1 MVKDNLNMKIVSF
14 TMVNNESEIIESFIR
29 YNYNFLDEMY
39 IIDNGC
45 TDNTIKI
52 LQNLISEGYKIVIYD
67 ESLEAYDQ
75 FKLDNKYLNK
85 IIEESNPDIIIPL
98 DADEFIISNQNNPRR
113 ELEKLSL
120 DRIYYINWQWYVM
133 TEKDDTK
140 ETFIPLRLK
149 YCLKRTVWNYSDG
162 TPVTKV
168 ILPARYFKE
177 KKLTISMGHHTVYG
191 NKNVAIEAVE
201 SLKFAHYR
209 AISEAQLVY
218 KTCCYTMRDIATM
231 GNNIETAQRTNQ
243 LAKIESGV
251 SMHEAAIES
260 SYAGYPKDIEKKP
273 IDLSYCESNSLT
285 MKYSELS
292 SESIAIRIM
301 RTGQEMAIR
310 SYNLERK
317 RKEYAWLAPIVLWL
331 DGIRKTDVFL
341 PDPSNASTFLV
352 AKYNVRA
359 YLTVQQEIKFLK
371 CNYRLIVNP
380 EQVKFIPH
388 QFIVVP
394 NTCDVDDV
402 RKKLY
407 NRGISAENV
416 ISVDEYRK
424 KLGMFKCLYSD
435 LLVITGMIGRVKKY
449 IGRNGIEGTIKKVK
463 ERLKRKR

>member
-1 MVKDNLNMKIVSF
+1 MKIVSF

-52 LQNLISEGYKIVIYD
+52 LHNLKNDGYKIVIYD

-75 FKLDNKYLNK
+75 FRLDNKYLNK
-85 IIEESNPDIIIPL
+85 IIEESNPDLIIPL
-98 DADEFIISNQNNPRR
+98 DADEFIISDHKDPRK
-113 ELEKLSL
+113 EMEKLSL
-120 DRIYYINWQWYVM
+120 DKIYYVNWQWYVM
-133 TEKDDTK
+133 TEKDDPK
-140 ETFIPLRLK
+140 ETFIPRRLK

-177 KKLTISMGHHTVYG
+177 KKLTMSMGHHTVYG
-191 NKNVAIEAVE
+191 DKSIAIEE
-201 SLKFAHYR
+201 INNIKLAHYR
-209 AISEAQLVY
+209 AISEEQLVY

-243 LAKIESGV
+243 LAKIESGI
-251 SMHEAAIES
+251 SMHDAAIEA
-260 SYAGYPKDIEKKP
+260 SYAGYPKEITENQ
-273 IDLSYCESNSLT
+273 IDLSFCEPGSLT
-285 MKYSELS
+285 IKYSELS
-292 SESIAIRIM
+292 SESIAERIM

-317 RKEYAWLAPIVLWL
+317 IKEYMWLEPIVLWL

-341 PDPSNASTFLV
+341 PDPSNDSTFLV

-359 YLTVQQEIKFLK
+359 YLTMQEEIKFLK
-371 CNYRLIVNP
+371 CNYRLLVNP

-394 NTCDVDDV
+394 STCDVEDV
-402 RKKLY
+402 RMKLHDS
-407 NRGISAENV
+407 GFSTDMV
-416 ISVDEYRK
+416 ISVSEYRK
-424 KLGMFKCLYSD
+424 KLGLIKCFYSD
-435 LLVITGMIGRVKKY
+435 LLLIPGMIVRIKKY
-449 IGRNGIEGTIKKVK
+449 IGRNGINGTIKKIRK
-463 ERLKRKR
+463 RLKKG

>member
-1 MVKDNLNMKIVSF
+1 MKIVSF

-52 LQNLISEGYKIVIYD
+52 LHNLKNDGYKIVIYD

-75 FKLDNKYLNK
+75 FRLDNKYLNK
-85 IIEESNPDIIIPL
+85 IIEESNPDLIIPL
-98 DADEFIISNQNNPRR
+98 DADEFIISDHKDPRR
-113 ELEKLSL
+113 EIEKLSL
-120 DRIYYINWQWYVM
+120 DKIYYVNWQWYVM
-133 TEKDDTK
+133 TEKDDPK
-140 ETFIPLRLK
+140 ETFIPRRLK

-177 KKLTISMGHHTVYG
+177 KKLTMSMGHHTVYG
-191 NKNVAIEAVE
+191 DKSIAIEE
-201 SLKFAHYR
+201 INNIKLAHYR
-209 AISEAQLVY
+209 AISEEQLVY

-243 LAKIESGV
+243 LAKIESGI
-251 SMHEAAIES
+251 SMHDAAIEA
-260 SYAGYPKDIEKKP
+260 SYAGYPKEITENQ
-273 IDLSYCESNSLT
+273 IDLSFCEPGSLT
-285 MKYSELS
+285 IKYSELS
-292 SESIAIRIM
+292 SESIAERIM

-317 RKEYAWLAPIVLWL
+317 IKEYMWLEPIVLWL

-341 PDPSNASTFLV
+341 PDPSNESTFLV

-359 YLTVQQEIKFLK
+359 YLTMQEEIKFLK
-371 CNYRLIVNP
+371 CNYRLLVNP

-394 NTCDVDDV
+394 STCDVEDV
-402 RKKLY
+402 RMKLHDS
-407 NRGISAENV
+407 GFSTDMV
-416 ISVDEYRK
+416 ISVSEYRK
-424 KLGMFKCLYSD
+424 KLGLIKCFYSD
-435 LLVITGMIGRVKKY
+435 LLLIPGMIVRIKKY
-449 IGRNGIEGTIKKVK
+449 IGRNGINGTIKKIR
-463 ERLKRKR
+463 ERLKKG

>member
-1 MVKDNLNMKIVSF
+1 MKIVSF

-52 LQNLISEGYKIVIYD
+52 LHNLINDGYKIVIYD

-75 FKLDNKYLNK
+75 FRLDNKYLNK
-85 IIEESNPDIIIPL
+85 IIKESDPDLIIPL
-98 DADEFIISNQNNPRR
+98 DADEFIISDHKDPRK
-113 ELEKLSL
+113 EMEKLSL
-120 DRIYYINWQWYVM
+120 DKIYYVNWQWYVM
-133 TEKDDTK
+133 TEKDDVK
-140 ETFIPLRLK
+140 ETFIPRRLK

-177 KKLTISMGHHTVYG
+177 KKLTMSMGHHTVYG
-191 NKNVAIEAVE
+191 DKSIAIEE
-201 SLKFAHYR
+201 INNIKLAHYR
-209 AISEAQLVY
+209 AISEEQLVY

-243 LAKIESGV
+243 LAKIESGI
-251 SMHEAAIES
+251 SMHDAAIEA
-260 SYAGYPKDIEKKP
+260 SYAGYPKEIKENQ
-273 IDLSYCESNSLT
+273 IDLSFCEPDSLT
-285 MKYSELS
+285 IKYSDLS
-292 SESIAIRIM
+292 SESIAERIM

-317 RKEYAWLAPIVLWL
+317 LKEYMWLEPIVLWL
-331 DGIRKTDVFL
+331 DGVRKTDVFL
-341 PDPSNASTFLV
+341 PDPSNESTFLV

-359 YLTVQQEIKFLK
+359 YLTMQEEIKFLK
-371 CNYRLIVNP
+371 CNYRLLVNP

-394 NTCDVDDV
+394 STCDVEDV
-402 RKKLY
+402 RMKLH
-407 NRGISAENV
+407 NGGFSTDRV

-424 KLGMFKCLYSD
+424 KLGLIKCFYSD
-435 LLVITGMIGRVKKY
+435 LLVVPGMIVRIKKY
-449 IGRNGIEGTIKKVK
+449 IGRNGVNGTVRKIK
-463 ERLKRKR
+463 ERLRKG

>member
-1 MVKDNLNMKIVSF
+1 MKIVSF

-52 LQNLISEGYKIVIYD
+52 LHNLINDGYKIVIYD

-75 FKLDNKYLNK
+75 FRLDNKYLNK
-85 IIEESNPDIIIPL
+85 IIEESNPDLIIPL
-98 DADEFIISNQNNPRR
+98 DADEFIISDHKDPRK
-113 ELEKLSL
+113 EMEKLSL
-120 DRIYYINWQWYVM
+120 DKIYYVNWQWYVM
-133 TEKDDTK
+133 TEKDDPK
-140 ETFIPLRLK
+140 ETFIPRRLK

-168 ILPARYFKE
+168 ILPARYFKD
-177 KKLTISMGHHTVYG
+177 KKLTMSMGHHTVYG
-191 NKNVAIEAVE
+191 DKSIAIEE
-201 SLKFAHYR
+201 INNIKLAHYR
-209 AISEAQLVY
+209 AISEEQLVY

-243 LAKIESGV
+243 LAKIESGI
-251 SMHEAAIES
+251 SMHDAAIEA
-260 SYAGYPKDIEKKP
+260 SYAGYPKEITENQ
-273 IDLSYCESNSLT
+273 IDLSFCEPGSLT
-285 MKYSELS
+285 IKYSELS
-292 SESIAIRIM
+292 SESIAERIM

-317 RKEYAWLAPIVLWL
+317 IKEYMWLEPIVLWL

-341 PDPSNASTFLV
+341 PDPSNESTFLV

-359 YLTVQQEIKFLK
+359 YLTMQEEIKFLK
-371 CNYRLIVNP
+371 CNYRLLVNP

-394 NTCDVDDV
+394 STCDVEDV
-402 RKKLY
+402 RMKLHDS
-407 NRGISAENV
+407 GFSTDMV
-416 ISVDEYRK
+416 ISVSEYRK
-424 KLGMFKCLYSD
+424 KLGLIKCFYSD
-435 LLVITGMIGRVKKY
+435 LLLIPGMIVRIKKY
-449 IGRNGIEGTIKKVK
+449 IGRNGVNGTIKKIR
-463 ERLKRKR
+463 ERLKKG

>member
-1 MVKDNLNMKIVSF
+1 MKIVSF

-52 LQNLISEGYKIVIYD
+52 LHNLINDGYKIVIYD

-75 FKLDNKYLNK
+75 FRLDNKYLNK
-85 IIEESNPDIIIPL
+85 IIKESDPDLIIPL
-98 DADEFIISNQNNPRR
+98 DADEFIISDHKDPRK
-113 ELEKLSL
+113 EMEKLAL
-120 DRIYYINWQWYVM
+120 DKIYYVNWQWYVM
-133 TEKDDTK
+133 TEKDDVK
-140 ETFIPLRLK
+140 ETFIPRRLK

-177 KKLTISMGHHTVYG
+177 KKLTMSMGHHTVYG
-191 NKNVAIEAVE
+191 DKSIAIEE
-201 SLKFAHYR
+201 INNIKLAHYR
-209 AISEAQLVY
+209 AISEEQLVY

-243 LAKIESGV
+243 LAKIESGI
-251 SMHEAAIES
+251 SMHDAAIEA
-260 SYAGYPKDIEKKP
+260 SYAGYPKEIKENQ
-273 IDLSYCESNSLT
+273 IDLSFCEPDSLT
-285 MKYSELS
+285 IKYSDLS
-292 SESIAIRIM
+292 SESIAERIM

-317 RKEYAWLAPIVLWL
+317 LKEYMWLEPIVLWL
-331 DGIRKTDVFL
+331 DGVRKTDVFL
-341 PDPSNASTFLV
+341 PDPSNESTFLV

-359 YLTVQQEIKFLK
+359 YLTMQEEIKFLK
-371 CNYRLIVNP
+371 CNYRLLVNP

-394 NTCDVDDV
+394 STCDVEDV
-402 RKKLY
+402 RMKLH
-407 NRGISAENV
+407 NGGFSTDRV
-416 ISVDEYRK
+416 ISVGEYRK
-424 KLGMFKCLYSD
+424 KLGLIKCFYSD
-435 LLVITGMIGRVKKY
+435 LLVVPGMIVRIKKY
-449 IGRNGIEGTIKKVK
+449 IGRNGVNGTVRKIK
-463 ERLKRKR
+463 ERLRKG

>member
-1 MVKDNLNMKIVSF
+1 MKIVSF

-52 LQNLISEGYKIVIYD
+52 LHNLKNDGYRIVIYD

-75 FKLDNKYLNK
+75 FRLDNKYLNK
-85 IIEESNPDIIIPL
+85 IIEESNPDLIIPL
-98 DADEFIISNQNNPRR
+98 DADEFIISDHKDPRK
-113 ELEKLSL
+113 EMEKLSL
-120 DRIYYINWQWYVM
+120 DKIYYVNWQWYVM
-133 TEKDDTK
+133 TEKDDPK
-140 ETFIPLRLK
+140 ETFIPRRLK

-177 KKLTISMGHHTVYG
+177 KKLTMSMGHHTVYG
-191 NKNVAIEAVE
+191 DKSIAIEE
-201 SLKFAHYR
+201 INNIKLAHYR
-209 AISEAQLVY
+209 AISEEQLVY

-243 LAKIESGV
+243 LAKIESGI
-251 SMHEAAIES
+251 SMHDAAIEA
-260 SYAGYPKDIEKKP
+260 SYAGYPKEITENQ
-273 IDLSYCESNSLT
+273 IDLSFCEPGSLT
-285 MKYSELS
+285 IKYSELS
-292 SESIAIRIM
+292 SESIAERIM

-317 RKEYAWLAPIVLWL
+317 IKEYMWLEPIVLWL

-341 PDPSNASTFLV
+341 PDPSNESTFLV

-359 YLTVQQEIKFLK
+359 YLTMQEEIKFLK
-371 CNYRLIVNP
+371 CNYRLLVNP

-394 NTCDVDDV
+394 STCDVEDV
-402 RKKLY
+402 RMKLHDS
-407 NRGISAENV
+407 GFSTDMV
-416 ISVDEYRK
+416 ISVSEYRK
-424 KLGMFKCLYSD
+424 KLGLIKCFYSD
-435 LLVITGMIGRVKKY
+435 LLLIPGMIVRIKKY
-449 IGRNGIEGTIKKVK
+449 IGRNGINGTIKKIRK
-463 ERLKRKR
+463 RLKKG

>member
-1 MVKDNLNMKIVSF
+1 MKIVSF

-52 LQNLISEGYKIVIYD
+52 LHNLKNDGYKIVIYD

-75 FKLDNKYLNK
+75 FRLDNKYLNK
-85 IIEESNPDIIIPL
+85 IIEESNPDLIIPL
-98 DADEFIISNQNNPRR
+98 DADEFIISDHKDPRK
-113 ELEKLSL
+113 EMEKLSL
-120 DRIYYINWQWYVM
+120 DKIYYVNWQWYVM
-133 TEKDDTK
+133 TEKDDPK
-140 ETFIPLRLK
+140 ETFIPRRLK

-177 KKLTISMGHHTVYG
+177 KELTMSMGHHTVYG
-191 NKNVAIEAVE
+191 DKSIAIEE
-201 SLKFAHYR
+201 INNIKLAHYR
-209 AISEAQLVY
+209 AISEEQLVY

-243 LAKIESGV
+243 LAKIESGI
-251 SMHEAAIES
+251 SMHDAAIEA
-260 SYAGYPKDIEKKP
+260 SYAGYPKEITENQ
-273 IDLSYCESNSLT
+273 IDLSFCEPGSLT
-285 MKYSELS
+285 IKYSELS
-292 SESIAIRIM
+292 SESIAERIM

-317 RKEYAWLAPIVLWL
+317 IKEYMWLEPIVLWL

-341 PDPSNASTFLV
+341 PDPSNESTFLV

-359 YLTVQQEIKFLK
+359 YLTMQEEIKFLK
-371 CNYRLIVNP
+371 CNYRLLVNP

-394 NTCDVDDV
+394 STCDVEDV
-402 RKKLY
+402 RMKLHDS
-407 NRGISAENV
+407 GFSTDMV
-416 ISVDEYRK
+416 ISVSEYRK
-424 KLGMFKCLYSD
+424 KLGLIKCFYSD
-435 LLVITGMIGRVKKY
+435 LLLIPGMIVRIKKY
-449 IGRNGIEGTIKKVK
+449 IGRNGINGTIKKIRK
-463 ERLKRKR
+463 RLKKG

>member
-1 MVKDNLNMKIVSF
+1 MKIVSF

-52 LQNLISEGYKIVIYD
+52 LHNLKNDGYKIVIYD

-75 FKLDNKYLNK
+75 FRLDNKYLNK
-85 IIEESNPDIIIPL
+85 IIEESNPDLIIPL
-98 DADEFIISNQNNPRR
+98 DADEFIISDHKDPRK
-113 ELEKLSL
+113 EMEKLSL
-120 DRIYYINWQWYVM
+120 DKIYYVNWQWYVM
-133 TEKDDTK
+133 TEKDDPK
-140 ETFIPLRLK
+140 ETFIPRRLK

-177 KKLTISMGHHTVYG
+177 KKLTMSMGHHMVYG
-191 NKNVAIEAVE
+191 DKSIAIEE
-201 SLKFAHYR
+201 IKNIKLAHYR
-209 AISEAQLVY
+209 AISEEQLVY

-243 LAKIESGV
+243 LAKIESGI
-251 SMHEAAIES
+251 SMHDAAIEA
-260 SYAGYPKDIEKKP
+260 SYAGYPKEITENQ
-273 IDLSYCESNSLT
+273 IDLSFCEPGSLT
-285 MKYSELS
+285 IKYSELS
-292 SESIAIRIM
+292 SESIAERIM

-317 RKEYAWLAPIVLWL
+317 IKEYMWLEPIVLWL

-341 PDPSNASTFLV
+341 PDPSNESIFLV

-359 YLTVQQEIKFLK
+359 YLTMQEEIKFLK
-371 CNYRLIVNP
+371 CNYRLLVNP

-394 NTCDVDDV
+394 STCDVEDV
-402 RKKLY
+402 RMKLHDS
-407 NRGISAENV
+407 GFSTDMV
-416 ISVDEYRK
+416 ISVSEYRK
-424 KLGMFKCLYSD
+424 KLGLIKCFYSD
-435 LLVITGMIGRVKKY
+435 LLLIPGMIVRIKKY
-449 IGRNGIEGTIKKVK
+449 IGRNGINGTIKKIR
-463 ERLKRKR
+463 ERLKKG

>member
-1 MVKDNLNMKIVSF
+1 MKIVSF

-52 LQNLISEGYKIVIYD
+52 LHNLKNDGYKIVIYD

-75 FKLDNKYLNK
+75 FRLDNKYLNK
-85 IIEESNPDIIIPL
+85 IIEESNPDLIIPL
-98 DADEFIISNQNNPRR
+98 DADEFIISDHKDPRR
-113 ELEKLSL
+113 EMEKLSL
-120 DRIYYINWQWYVM
+120 DKIYYVNWQWYVM
-133 TEKDDTK
+133 TEKDDPK
-140 ETFIPLRLK
+140 ETFIPRRLK

-177 KKLTISMGHHTVYG
+177 KKLTMSMGHHTVYG
-191 NKNVAIEAVE
+191 DKSIAIEE
-201 SLKFAHYR
+201 INNIKLAHYR
-209 AISEAQLVY
+209 AISEEQLVY

-243 LAKIESGV
+243 LAKIESGI
-251 SMHEAAIES
+251 SIHYAAIEA
-260 SYAGYPKDIEKKP
+260 SYAGYPKEITENQ
-273 IDLSYCESNSLT
+273 IDLSFCEPGSLT
-285 MKYSELS
+285 IKYSELS
-292 SESIAIRIM
+292 SESIAERIM

-317 RKEYAWLAPIVLWL
+317 IKEYMWLEPIVLWL

-341 PDPSNASTFLV
+341 PDPSNESTFLV

-359 YLTVQQEIKFLK
+359 YLTMQEEIKFIK
-371 CNYRLIVNP
+371 CNYRLLVNP

-394 NTCDVDDV
+394 STCDVEDV
-402 RKKLY
+402 RMKLHDS
-407 NRGISAENV
+407 GFSTDMV
-416 ISVDEYRK
+416 ISVSEYRK
-424 KLGMFKCLYSD
+424 KLGLIKCFYSD
-435 LLVITGMIGRVKKY
+435 LLLIPGMIVRIKKY
-449 IGRNGIEGTIKKVK
+449 IGRNGINGTIKKIR
-463 ERLKRKR
+463 ERLKKG

>member
-1 MVKDNLNMKIVSF
+1 MKIVSF

-52 LQNLISEGYKIVIYD
+52 LHNLINDGYKIVIYD

-75 FKLDNKYLNK
+75 FRLDNKYLNK
-85 IIEESNPDIIIPL
+85 IIKESDPDLIIPL
-98 DADEFIISNQNNPRR
+98 DADEFIISDHKDPRK
-113 ELEKLSL
+113 EMEKLSL
-120 DRIYYINWQWYVM
+120 DKIYYVNWQWYVM
-133 TEKDDTK
+133 TEKDDVK
-140 ETFIPLRLK
+140 ETFIPRRLK

-177 KKLTISMGHHTVYG
+177 KKLTMSMGHHTVYG
-191 NKNVAIEAVE
+191 DKSIAIEE
-201 SLKFAHYR
+201 INNIKLAHYR
-209 AISEAQLVY
+209 AISEEQLVY

-243 LAKIESGV
+243 LAKIESGI
-251 SMHEAAIES
+251 SMHDAAIEA
-260 SYAGYPKDIEKKP
+260 SYAGYPKEVKENQ
-273 IDLSYCESNSLT
+273 IDLSFCEPDSLT
-285 MKYSELS
+285 IKYSDLS
-292 SESIAIRIM
+292 SESIAERIM

-317 RKEYAWLAPIVLWL
+317 LKEYMWLEPIVLWL
-331 DGIRKTDVFL
+331 DGVRKTDVFL
-341 PDPSNASTFLV
+341 PDPSNESTFLV

-359 YLTVQQEIKFLK
+359 YLTMQEEIKFLK
-371 CNYRLIVNP
+371 CNYRLLVNP

-394 NTCDVDDV
+394 STCDVEDV
-402 RKKLY
+402 RMKLH
-407 NRGISAENV
+407 NGGFSTDRV
-416 ISVDEYRK
+416 ISVGEYRK
-424 KLGMFKCLYSD
+424 KLGLIKCFYSD
-435 LLVITGMIGRVKKY
+435 LLVVPGMIVRIKKY
-449 IGRNGIEGTIKKVK
+449 IGRNGVNGTVRKIK
-463 ERLKRKR
+463 ERLRKG

>member
-1 MVKDNLNMKIVSF
+1 MKIVSF

-52 LQNLISEGYKIVIYD
+52 LHNLKNDGYKIVIYD

-75 FKLDNKYLNK
+75 FRLDNKYLNK
-85 IIEESNPDIIIPL
+85 IIEESNPDLIIPL
-98 DADEFIISNQNNPRR
+98 DADEFIISDHKDPRK
-113 ELEKLSL
+113 EMEKLSL
-120 DRIYYINWQWYVM
+120 DKIYYVNWQWYVM
-133 TEKDDTK
+133 TEKDDPK
-140 ETFIPLRLK
+140 ETFIPRRLK

-177 KKLTISMGHHTVYG
+177 KKLTMSMGHHTVYG
-191 NKNVAIEAVE
+191 DKSIAIEE
-201 SLKFAHYR
+201 INNIKLAHYR
-209 AISEAQLVY
+209 AISEEQLVY

-243 LAKIESGV
+243 LAKIESGI
-251 SMHEAAIES
+251 SMHDAAIEA
-260 SYAGYPKDIEKKP
+260 SYAGYPKEITENQ
-273 IDLSYCESNSLT
+273 IDLSFCEPGSLT
-285 MKYSELS
+285 IKYSELS
-292 SESIAIRIM
+292 SESIAERIM

-317 RKEYAWLAPIVLWL
+317 IKEYMWLEPIVLWL

-341 PDPSNASTFLV
+341 PDPSNESTFLV

-359 YLTVQQEIKFLK
+359 YLTMQEEIKFLK
-371 CNYRLIVNP
+371 CNYRLLVNP

-394 NTCDVDDV
+394 STCDVEDV
-402 RKKLY
+402 RMKLHDS
-407 NRGISAENV
+407 GFSTDMV
-416 ISVDEYRK
+416 ISVSEYRK
-424 KLGMFKCLYSD
+424 KLGLIKCFYSD
-435 LLVITGMIGRVKKY
+435 LLLIPGMIVRIKRY
-449 IGRNGIEGTIKKVK
+449 IGRNGINGTIKKIRK
-463 ERLKRKR
+463 RLKKG

>member
-1 MVKDNLNMKIVSF
+1 MKIVSF

-52 LQNLISEGYKIVIYD
+52 LHNLKNDGYKIVIYD
-67 ESLEAYDQ
+67 ESLETYDQ
-75 FKLDNKYLNK
+75 FRLDNKYLNK
-85 IIEESNPDIIIPL
+85 IIEESNPDLIIPL
-98 DADEFIISNQNNPRR
+98 DADEFIISDHKDPRR
-113 ELEKLSL
+113 EMEKLSL
-120 DRIYYINWQWYVM
+120 DKIYYVNWQWYVM
-133 TEKDDTK
+133 TEKDDPK
-140 ETFIPLRLK
+140 ETFIPRRLK

-177 KKLTISMGHHTVYG
+177 KKLTMSMGHHTVYG
-191 NKNVAIEAVE
+191 DNSIAIEE
-201 SLKFAHYR
+201 INNIKLAHYR
-209 AISEAQLVY
+209 AISEEQLVY

-243 LAKIESGV
+243 LAKIESGI
-251 SMHEAAIES
+251 SMHDAAIEA
-260 SYAGYPKDIEKKP
+260 SYAGYPKEITENQ
-273 IDLSYCESNSLT
+273 IDLSFCEPGSLT
-285 MKYSELS
+285 IKYSELS
-292 SESIAIRIM
+292 SESIAERIM

-317 RKEYAWLAPIVLWL
+317 IKEYMWLEPIVLWL

-341 PDPSNASTFLV
+341 PDPSNESTFLV

-359 YLTVQQEIKFLK
+359 YLTMQEEIKFLK
-371 CNYRLIVNP
+371 CNYRLLVNP

-394 NTCDVDDV
+394 STCDVEDV
-402 RKKLY
+402 RMKLHDS
-407 NRGISAENV
+407 GFSTDMV
-416 ISVDEYRK
+416 ISVSEYRK
-424 KLGMFKCLYSD
+424 KLGLIKCFYSD
-435 LLVITGMIGRVKKY
+435 LLLIPGMIVRIKKY
-449 IGRNGIEGTIKKVK
+449 IGRNGINGTIKKIR
-463 ERLKRKR
+463 ERLKKG

>member
-1 MVKDNLNMKIVSF
+1 MKIVSF

-52 LQNLISEGYKIVIYD
+52 LHNLKNDGYKIVIYD

-75 FKLDNKYLNK
+75 FRLDNKYLNK
-85 IIEESNPDIIIPL
+85 IIEESNPDLIIPL
-98 DADEFIISNQNNPRR
+98 DADEFIISDHKDPRR
-113 ELEKLSL
+113 EMEKLSL
-120 DRIYYINWQWYVM
+120 DKIYYVNWQWYVM
-133 TEKDDTK
+133 TEKDDPK
-140 ETFIPLRLK
+140 ETFIPRRLK

-168 ILPARYFKE
+168 IFPARYFKE
-177 KKLTISMGHHTVYG
+177 KKLTMSMGHHTVYG
-191 NKNVAIEAVE
+191 DKSIAIEE
-201 SLKFAHYR
+201 INNIKLAHYR
-209 AISEAQLVY
+209 AISEEQLVY

-243 LAKIESGV
+243 LAKIESGI
-251 SMHEAAIES
+251 SMHDAAIEA
-260 SYAGYPKDIEKKP
+260 SYAGYPKEITENQ
-273 IDLSYCESNSLT
+273 IDLSFCEPGSLT
-285 MKYSELS
+285 IKYSELS
-292 SESIAIRIM
+292 SESIAERIM

-317 RKEYAWLAPIVLWL
+317 IKEYMWLEPIVLWL

-341 PDPSNASTFLV
+341 PDPSNESTFLV

-359 YLTVQQEIKFLK
+359 YLTMQEEIKFLK
-371 CNYRLIVNP
+371 CNYRLLVNP

-394 NTCDVDDV
+394 STCDVEDV
-402 RKKLY
+402 RMKLHDS
-407 NRGISAENV
+407 GFSTDMV
-416 ISVDEYRK
+416 ISVSEYRK
-424 KLGMFKCLYSD
+424 KLGLIKCFYSD
-435 LLVITGMIGRVKKY
+435 LLLIPGMIVRIKKY
-449 IGRNGIEGTIKKVK
+449 IGRNGINGTIKKIR
-463 ERLKRKR
+463 ERLKKG

>member
-1 MVKDNLNMKIVSF
+1 MKIVSF

-52 LQNLISEGYKIVIYD
+52 LHNLKNDGYKIVIYD

-75 FKLDNKYLNK
+75 FRLDNKYLNK
-85 IIEESNPDIIIPL
+85 IIEESNPDLIIPL
-98 DADEFIISNQNNPRR
+98 DADEFIISDHKDPRK
-113 ELEKLSL
+113 EMEKLSL
-120 DRIYYINWQWYVM
+120 DKIYYVNWQWYVM
-133 TEKDDTK
+133 TEKDDPK
-140 ETFIPLRLK
+140 ETFIPRRLK

-177 KKLTISMGHHTVYG
+177 KKLTMSMGHHTVYG
-191 NKNVAIEAVE
+191 DKSIAIEE
-201 SLKFAHYR
+201 INNIKLAHYR
-209 AISEAQLVY
+209 AISEEQLVY

-243 LAKIESGV
+243 LAKIESGIC
-251 SMHEAAIES
+251 MHDAAIEA
-260 SYAGYPKDIEKKP
+260 SYAGYPKEITENQ
-273 IDLSYCESNSLT
+273 IDLSFCEPGSLT
-285 MKYSELS
+285 IKYSELS
-292 SESIAIRIM
+292 SESIAERIM

-317 RKEYAWLAPIVLWL
+317 IKEYMWLEPIVLWL

-341 PDPSNASTFLV
+341 PDPSNESTFLV

-359 YLTVQQEIKFLK
+359 YLTMQEEIKFLK
-371 CNYRLIVNP
+371 CNYRLLVNP

-394 NTCDVDDV
+394 STCDVEDV
-402 RKKLY
+402 RMKLHDS
-407 NRGISAENV
+407 GFSTDMV
-416 ISVDEYRK
+416 ISVSEYRK
-424 KLGMFKCLYSD
+424 KLGLIKCFYSD
-435 LLVITGMIGRVKKY
+435 LLLIPGMIVRIKKY
-449 IGRNGIEGTIKKVK
+449 IGRNGINGTIKKIRK
-463 ERLKRKR
+463 RLKKG